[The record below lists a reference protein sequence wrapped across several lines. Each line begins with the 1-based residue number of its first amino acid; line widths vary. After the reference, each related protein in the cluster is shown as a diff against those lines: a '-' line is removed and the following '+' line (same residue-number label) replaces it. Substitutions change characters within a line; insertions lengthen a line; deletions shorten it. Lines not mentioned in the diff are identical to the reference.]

1 MANCII
7 QPIPLSRWT
16 MDKSMITYRLNFG
29 PAATLNGYVWYIE
42 GLKERILVDA
52 GISSEYLSK
61 KRAIPAKDIH
71 SLESGLQKVGL
82 TPDEI
87 DLVIITHL
95 HSDHVAQAHK
105 FSKARFL
112 IQKDKLEFARTP
124 HPAVAGQYPG
134 EFFEGI
140 NFEVVSGDAK
150 IYDEVSVLSTPGH
163 TIGGQSVGVKT
174 AQGTAMISGICTCRE
189 NFAPPE

>member
-1 MANCII
+1 
-7 QPIPLSRWT
+7 
-16 MDKSMITYRLNFG
+16 MDKSMVTYRLNFG
-29 PAATLNGYVWYIE
+29 PADTLIGYVWYIE

-95 HSDHVAQAHK
+95 HSDHVARHTS
-105 FSKARFL
+105 FP
-112 IQKDKLEFARTP
+112 KL
-124 HPAVAGQYPG
+124 G
-134 EFFEGI
+134 
-140 NFEVVSGDAK
+140 S
-150 IYDEVSVLSTPGH
+150 
-163 TIGGQSVGVKT
+163 
-174 AQGTAMISGICTCRE
+174 
-189 NFAPPE
+189 

>member
-1 MANCII
+1 
-7 QPIPLSRWT
+7 
-16 MDKSMITYRLNFG
+16 MDKSMVTYRLNFG
-29 PAATLNGYVWYIE
+29 PADTLIGYVWYIE

-105 FSKARFL
+105 FSKARFF
-112 IQKDKLEFARTP
+112 IQKDELEFARTP
-124 HPAVAGQYPG
+124 HPAVADQKPG

-150 IYDEVSVLSTPGH
+150 IYDEVSVLFFQDLEPANFRNTHAGEFFS
-163 TIGGQSVGVKT
+163 S
-174 AQGTAMISGICTCRE
+174 SGRTSARLCPSCA
-189 NFAPPE
+189 NLML